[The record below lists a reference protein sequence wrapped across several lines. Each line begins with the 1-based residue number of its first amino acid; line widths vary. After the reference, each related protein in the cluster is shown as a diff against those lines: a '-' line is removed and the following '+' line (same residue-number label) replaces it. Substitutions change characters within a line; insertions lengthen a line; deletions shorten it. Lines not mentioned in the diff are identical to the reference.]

1 MRHQPAIGRMLLVA
15 IGGEKL
21 GLSLALINCDYS
33 AAISAMRRMGATRRL
48 CNLPS

>member
-1 MRHQPAIGRMLLVA
+1 MRLQPAIGGMTLVEIA
-15 IGGEKL
+15 GEEL
-21 GLSLALINCDYS
+21 GPSFALINCDYS